1 MSGFGTP
8 SLLRESAGSL
18 ALDVRVDASED
29 DTAYHVTTELP
40 GLSEKDVEVTFAD
53 NTLTISGEKKEEK
66 EVKEE
71 NYHRRERS
79 FGSFRRSFTL
89 PGEVDEAKI
98 AATFKDGIMTID
110 LPKSKS
116 AQKKAQASEV
126 PCETRAAT
134 REDRAAARFF
144 PLWRRWCFSGYAVH
158 QRRSSLE
165 TSESAGCASHFQN
178 CGNPFL
184 RLTFVKC

>member
-1 MSGFGTP
+1 MALRDLAPWHHGKSAAPALGDLQREVDRVFESFWSGFGTP
-8 SLLRESAGSL
+8 SLLRENGGGI

-29 DTAYHVTTELP
+29 DKAYHVTAELP

-89 PGEVDEAKI
+89 PTEVDEAKI
-98 AATFKDGIMTID
+98 AATFKDGVMTIE

-116 AQKKAQASEV
+116 AQKKAKKI
-126 PCETRAAT
+126 TI
-134 REDRAAARFF
+134 
-144 PLWRRWCFSGYAVH
+144 
-158 QRRSSLE
+158 QR
-165 TSESAGCASHFQN
+165 G
-178 CGNPFL
+178 
-184 RLTFVKC
+184 K

>member
-1 MSGFGTP
+1 MALKDLAPWHHGKSTAPVLGDLQREVDRVFDNFWSGFGTP
-8 SLLRESAGSL
+8 SLLREHVGI

-29 DTAYHVTTELP
+29 DKAYHVTAELP

-71 NYHRRERS
+71 SYHRRERS

-89 PGEVDEAKI
+89 PAEVDEAKI
-98 AATFKDGIMTID
+98 AATFKDGVMTID

-116 AQKKAQASEV
+116 AQKKAKKITIS
-126 PCETRAAT
+126 R
-134 REDRAAARFF
+134 
-144 PLWRRWCFSGYAVH
+144 G
-158 QRRSSLE
+158 
-165 TSESAGCASHFQN
+165 
-178 CGNPFL
+178 
-184 RLTFVKC
+184 K

>member
-1 MSGFGTP
+1 MALKDLAPWHHGKSTAPALGDLQREVDRVFDNFWSGFGTP
-8 SLLRESAGSL
+8 SLLREHAGI

-29 DTAYHVTTELP
+29 DKAYHVTAELP

-71 NYHRRERS
+71 SYHRRERS

-89 PGEVDEAKI
+89 PAEVDEAKI
-98 AATFKDGIMTID
+98 AATFKDGVMTID

-116 AQKKAQASEV
+116 AQKKAKKITIS
-126 PCETRAAT
+126 R
-134 REDRAAARFF
+134 
-144 PLWRRWCFSGYAVH
+144 G
-158 QRRSSLE
+158 
-165 TSESAGCASHFQN
+165 
-178 CGNPFL
+178 
-184 RLTFVKC
+184 K